1 MPLEDRDFKVW
12 GGINIQ
18 EFSTCPPKP
27 IETRLAL
34 YLIDVARGESK
45 EFSRVNIAIEAL
57 AQRKIRRI
65 GFGSKGKDT
74 VFKVVIQWEE
84 E

>member
-1 MPLEDRDFKVW
+1 MPLEERDFKAW
-12 GGINIQ
+12 KGINIQ
-18 EFSTCPPKP
+18 EFSPDPPKP
-27 IETRLAL
+27 TETRLAL
-34 YLIDVARGESK
+34 YLIDVARGTSK
-45 EFSRVNIAIEAL
+45 EFRHVNTAIEAL
-57 AQRKIRRI
+57 ATRHIRRI